1 MKLASEKQTNNEA
14 FDGAAAQEV
23 IEQAQQIEDEK
34 WAAITCHGQHNVA
47 RSVHDLDASGYDLVS
62 VSYSGHEN
70 IRVSADETESPV
82 LVPTFLAIFC
92 RRDLSGVQ

>member
-1 MKLASEKQTNNEA
+1 MTEKKQTNDEDLTGPIA
-14 FDGAAAQEV
+14 TSVMEEAQE
-23 IEQAQQIEDEK
+23 EK

-70 IRVSADETESPV
+70 IRVESGENSGEAPV

-92 RRDLSGVQ
+92 RRDLAGVQ

>member
-1 MKLASEKQTNNEA
+1 MATEKQTNNE
-14 FDGAAAQEV
+14 DLEGAAAQE
-23 IEQAQQIEDEK
+23 IIQQAQQIEDEK

-70 IRVSADETESPV
+70 IRVSAEDSGEAPV

-92 RRDLSGVQ
+92 KRDLSGAQ